1 MFTGL
6 VKDIGEIKSIRKN
19 QDGLLISVSSTLIS
33 EIDIDDSVSIDGV
46 CQTVVKIDKIN
57 NIFSVQAIGTTLQ
70 KTRFKEYRIGTKVNL
85 ELALRLSDRLG
96 GHLVSGHVNNV
107 GSVSKIQ
114 KLDKSAMITIAYPI
128 ELSKY
133 IIKEGSITINGVS
146 LTISSVKNS
155 SFSVSVIPHTLQETN
170 LGHLKNGDNVNL
182 EVDMIAKYLE
192 NIISKNKVHDKN
204 KDNILVQKLKNMGF

>member
-1 MFTGL
+1 VFTGL